1 MTMTVYSK
9 QGLLYAL
16 LNEMYAGFPDIFGWF
31 WTTQQHFFFLSL
43 GISDSIS
50 DLFKKMCWAWH
61 SDPVLTGYQ
70 SSSSILDGNSSDRQ
84 QGWGSE
90 AAT

>member
-50 DLFKKMCWAWH
+50 DLFKKCAE
-61 SDPVLTGYQ
+61 
-70 SSSSILDGNSSDRQ
+70 LDIVIQFLLDTSPL
-84 QGWGSE
+84 
-90 AAT
+90 AAF